1 MAKKDVQVQCGECL
15 IWVSMSETRFESAE
29 EAEAGEFLCRLCVLQ
44 ARLDRME
51 TENTTIVTRIVELES
66 QLRRERDERQALE
79 ERLRNV
85 EGSRTETVALNG
97 NGGQA
102 EKQNDEARS
111 ATSVGDGDGDDDGS
125 VGQSYAG
132 ALTQNS
138 QKNRET
144 NAVNQKGQLAGGS
157 TGAGPSEEKRV
168 LVVGSSN
175 VNRFKAGL
183 AWKVK
188 EDERVTVQAYPG
200 ACIGKV
206 MEGAKNHLWDSMDG
220 QNLVVIHAGLNDVL
234 QGREQNL
241 GRQIEAGVRKLRATA
256 EGVQIVMCTIP
267 EIQGQSVKTERKVV
281 RANAVIRGLGRELGY
296 EVIDINRE
304 VYQPASASP
313 FVADGI
319 HYREH
324 TGRRVGRRIGCTVRY
339 FLNTHRSLG
348 DEA

>member
-1 MAKKDVQVQCGECL
+1 MAKKGVQVQCGECL
-15 IWVSMSETRFESAE
+15 IWVDMSETRFESAE
-29 EAEAGEFLCRLCVLQ
+29 EAEAGDFLCRLCVLQ

-51 TENTTIVTRIVELES
+51 TENTTMVTRIVELEN
-66 QLRRERDERQALE
+66 QLRGERDERQALE
-79 ERLRNV
+79 ERLKNV

-102 EKQNDEARS
+102 EKQDDEARS
-111 ATSVGDGDGDDDGS
+111 VTSVGYGDGDDDGS

-138 QKNRET
+138 QKNRRET
-144 NAVNQKGQLAGGS
+144 NAVNQTGQLAGGS

-175 VNRFKAGL
+175 VNRFKTGL
-183 AWKVK
+183 AWKLK

-206 MEGAKNHLWDSMDG
+206 MEGAKNHLWDTMDG

-281 RANAVIRGLGRELGY
+281 RANAVIRGLGRY

-319 HYREH
+319 HYRQH
-324 TGRRVGRRIGCTVRY
+324 TGRR
-339 FLNTHRSLG
+339 
-348 DEA
+348 